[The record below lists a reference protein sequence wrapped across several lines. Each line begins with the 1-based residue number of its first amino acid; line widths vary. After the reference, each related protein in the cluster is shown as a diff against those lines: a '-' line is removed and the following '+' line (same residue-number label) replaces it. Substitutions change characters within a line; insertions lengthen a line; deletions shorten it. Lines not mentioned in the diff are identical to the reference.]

1 MLKKKKVLATIY
13 YGKESLVIEILKNS
27 FDLLLQFLLLSKT
40 LKSRPNP
47 HQNRGT
53 GTDKQTQEAEG
64 RKRPKNYRFVFV
76 RAFLLGITLF
86 QKVHNHFSL
95 YNSQGNSRL
104 PLFRSRFVVWYVLY
118 SNIVILIS
126 NKLVKWLNHERTI
139 PYFHLFRNGIHF
151 KFKIQINS
159 TILVI

>member
-1 MLKKKKVLATIY
+1 MRIRYLAIPNNQQMLKKKKVLATIY

-27 FDLLLQFLLLSKT
+27 FYLLLQFLLLSKT

-76 RAFLLGITLF
+76 RFCLVLPSSKKFIITSPF
-86 QKVHNHFSL
+86 IIHKGTQDFH
-95 YNSQGNSRL
+95 
-104 PLFRSRFVVWYVLY
+104 
-118 SNIVILIS
+118 
-126 NKLVKWLNHERTI
+126 
-139 PYFHLFRNGIHF
+139 YFDLD
-151 KFKIQINS
+151 
-159 TILVI
+159 L